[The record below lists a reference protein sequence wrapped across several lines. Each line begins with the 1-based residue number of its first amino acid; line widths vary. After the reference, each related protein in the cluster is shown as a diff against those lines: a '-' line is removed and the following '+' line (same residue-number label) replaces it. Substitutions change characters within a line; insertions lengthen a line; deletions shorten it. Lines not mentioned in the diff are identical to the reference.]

1 MIEQLVE
8 GFFLVTKE
16 DLIFEVKGNVHPKE
30 RVIAYLRYVPCETG
44 DRIAANEIRYRK
56 IYSLS
61 ERELYLKENHP
72 EYLWM
77 DSVHGR
83 ILQSV
88 RKPDIMFIL
97 DPVDRLRQFRDRG
110 MHLTPLQKA
119 SVQLASLLVKNS
131 QLSWDSIGV
140 TGSQLSGLATLESD
154 IDLVIYGE
162 KEGLEFY
169 KAFSENFDKIPE
181 ISRYSGKMLDDHV
194 AFRWGSISSKT
205 KLREIEARKM
215 LQGLYKN
222 YEFFIRIVK
231 KSHETGY
238 KYSDFEFENL
248 GLRSV
253 HCKIL
258 DNSSSIFTP
267 CEYGVKCE
275 ELPNLTKL
283 LSYRGRFT
291 EHVRKGM
298 IVEARGRLE
307 SVSTREKKDYF
318 LQLVMGEDPN
328 DILIP
333 IKE

>member
-16 DLIFEVKGNVHPKE
+16 DLIFEVKGNVHPEE
-30 RVIAYLRYVPCETG
+30 RVIAYLRYVPSETG
-44 DRIAANEIRYRK
+44 DRIAGNGIRYRK

-61 ERELYLKENHP
+61 EREAYLKENFP
-72 EYLWM
+72 KYLWM

-88 RKPDIMFIL
+88 RQSDIMFML
-97 DPVDRLRQFRDRG
+97 DPVNRLRQFRDRG
-110 MHLTPLQKA
+110 VHLTPLQKA
-119 SVQLASLLVKNS
+119 SVQLANS
-131 QLSWDSIGV
+131 FVEKFPLSWDSIGI

-169 KAFSENFDKIPE
+169 KTFSEKFDKISG
-181 ISRYSGKMLDDHV
+181 ISRYSGKILDNHV

-205 KLREIEARKM
+205 KLREIEAGKM

-231 KSHETGY
+231 KSHEAGY
-238 KYSDFEFENL
+238 MYSDFEFENL

-253 HCKIL
+253 RCKII
-258 DNSSSIFTP
+258 DNSNSIFTP

-275 ELPNLTKL
+275 EFPILTKL

-291 EHVRKGM
+291 EQVGKGM

-307 SVSTREKKDYF
+307 SVSTREKKNRF